1 VKSCL
6 FETQIFLNRGQT
18 MFDFSLLIAR
28 WRRDLPALLVVN
40 TLIAVLCT
48 LSSKPEYFGDNLLI
62 SHSIGFSISMLNTLA
77 FCSNGNMRGYRLWRL
92 IVVLPLGLFLGF
104 KIASLLGA
112 PDVIRYFLLNPQ
124 YQWRWIALAFLVAV
138 AATGFFF
145 VLYNSQFYRAQ
156 LAIEQQRLAEAQQS
170 EIAAQLA
177 MLQAQIEPHFLFN
190 TLANVRSLIG
200 RDAALAQTMLDH
212 LNDYLRASLS
222 RTRKR
227 QVTLA
232 EEIDLVSALLAISK
246 IRLGGRLS
254 YHIDV
259 PAALQAALLPPLLL
273 QPLVENALEHG
284 IEPAVEGGEVRI
296 VADEFERKLR
306 LRVYD
311 TGLGLQ
317 SIGIEG
323 VGLPNVR
330 KRLENLYSKEGRLA
344 LYPNDPCG
352 VIAEL
357 ILPLNK
363 I

>member
-1 VKSCL
+1 MIN
-6 FETQIFLNRGQT
+6 FP
-18 MFDFSLLIAR
+18 LLLSR
-28 WRRDLPALLVVN
+28 WRHDLPILLVVN

-48 LSSKPEYFGDNLLI
+48 LSSKAEYFVDNLLI
-62 SHSIGFSISMLNTLA
+62 SHSIGFSISVLNTLA
-77 FCSNGNMRGYRLWRL
+77 FCSDSGMGGRRLWRL
-92 IVVLPLGLFLGF
+92 IVVLPLGLIIGF
-104 KIASLLGA
+104 KLAYLLGA
-112 PDVIRYFLLNPQ
+112 PDVISYFWINPL

-145 VLYNSQFYRAQ
+145 VLYRSQAYRAQ
-156 LAIEQQRLAEAQQS
+156 LAIEQQQLAEARQS

-190 TLANVRSLIG
+190 TLANMRSLIT
-200 RDAALAQTMLDH
+200 RDAPLAQAMLDH

-222 RTRKR
+222 RTRKK

-232 EEIDLVSALLAISK
+232 EELDLVTALLAISK
-246 IRLGGRLS
+246 IRLGDRLQ
-254 YHIDV
+254 YWIDV
-259 PAALQAALLPPLLL
+259 PVDLQAALLPPLLL

-284 IEPAVEGGEVRI
+284 IEPALEGGELRI

-317 SIGIEG
+317 SVGTEGI
-323 VGLPNVR
+323 GLPNVR
-330 KRLENLYSKEGRLA
+330 KRLENLYGKEGRLA

-357 ILPLNK
+357 TLPLNK